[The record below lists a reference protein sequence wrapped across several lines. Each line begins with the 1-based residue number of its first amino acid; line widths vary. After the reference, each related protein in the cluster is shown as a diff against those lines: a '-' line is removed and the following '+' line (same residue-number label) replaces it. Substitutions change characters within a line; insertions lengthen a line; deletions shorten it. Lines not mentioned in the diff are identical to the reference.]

1 MRNKIGIIKEQIQK
15 MINRETR
22 AWNEKDAEILVSI
35 FHPDMVWPWP
45 KNENAHNPLDWIF
58 PFGRYNRKR
67 WKDNWQE
74 LFNAYELIH
83 NNRDTIKI
91 IISEQGDGAFA
102 VVEIDTLWQD
112 KNGNESHWKGTVSK
126 GFTKTEDGWKLI
138 MHTGVLKY

>member
-1 MRNKIGIIKEQIQK
+1 METIKEQIQE
-15 MINRETR
+15 MIGRETR
-22 AWNEKDAEILVSI
+22 AWNEKDAETLVSV

-45 KNENAHNPLDWIF
+45 KNENAHNPVDWIL

-67 WKDNWQE
+67 WKDNWQD
-74 LFNAYELIH
+74 LFNTYELIH

-102 VVEIDTLWQD
+102 VVEIDTLWRD
-112 KNGNESHWKGTVSK
+112 KNGNESHWKGTVGK
-126 GFTKTEDGWKLI
+126 GYTKMKDGWKLI